1 MHASW
6 EEEGGARAEED
17 DRGLEMVVEVD
28 HEVEDDDV
36 VHKVVGVALV
46 DDGDDDDKVVAVE
59 EDKIQD
65 VVVADHIC
73 AAVVVVVDV
82 GLVVEVDVDVYE
94 KAFFF
99 KQP

>member
-1 MHASW
+1 MHASRV
-6 EEEGGARAEED
+6 EEGGARAEED

-36 VHKVVGVALV
+36 VHKVVGVALM
-46 DDGDDDDKVVAVE
+46 DDGDNDDVVVAVEE

-73 AAVVVVVDV
+73 AAVV
-82 GLVVEVDVDVYE
+82 EVDVDVYE

-99 KQP
+99 FFFKQP

>member
-1 MHASW
+1 VHASRV
-6 EEEGGARAEED
+6 EEGGARAEED

-46 DDGDDDDKVVAVE
+46 DDGDDDDVVVAVG

-73 AAVVVVVDV
+73 AVVAVVVVDV

-99 KQP
+99 FF